1 MRVLIIEDEKLT
13 ARDLASTIKQI
24 NPEVE
29 ILPFI
34 HSVKEG
40 LSNLSQDIGVD
51 LIFSDVELG
60 DGLSFEIF
68 DQLSLEVPVIFC
80 TAYEQYMLE
89 AFNSFGI
96 DYILKPFNTQTIQKT
111 LEKYQVLKQR
121 FTPKQDD
128 IRQVLQSI
136 QAASH
141 KKDPSIIIHK
151 GDRMVPYKISDF
163 AVFSVEAKIIYGY
176 TFKAEKISINE
187 PLNSIEERA
196 GVMFFRA
203 NRQFLVNR
211 RSVKDASQYFHRK
224 LVLNLTIPFDQKI
237 IVNKIRKTE
246 LVNWLT
252 SY

>member
-1 MRVLIIEDEKLT
+1 M
-13 ARDLASTIKQI
+13 
-24 NPEVE
+24 
-29 ILPFI
+29 
-34 HSVKEG
+34 KEG

-121 FTPKQDD
+121 FTPRQDD

-136 QAASH
+136 QTVSQ

-176 TFKAEKISINE
+176 TFKAEKISIDE